1 MKIMRDIDIVMPI
14 YNLIEY
20 SDACSKTPGN
30 LWQYYSDEPSLDDN
44 NNIDF
49 PANNNNISFN
59 FKQ

>member
-1 MKIMRDIDIVMPI
+1 MIDIDIVMPI
-14 YNLIEY
+14 YNLVY

-44 NNIDF
+44 SNIDF